1 MIPGKHREP
10 IVFAVLM
17 SFCMSLT
24 MTAIVTAVLTGL
36 DRGYLGRWM
45 HVFPIAWA
53 VAFPAILLFG
63 PRVRVWAARLSAS
76 E

>member
-1 MIPGKHREP
+1 MLLPKKSEP
-10 IVFAVLM
+10 VVFALLM

-36 DRGYLGRWM
+36 NHGYVGRWM

-63 PRVRVWAARLSAS
+63 PKVRVWASRLCD
-76 E
+76 